1 MYADLQRKSEVTST
15 HLSLTDIDVM
25 ASGSSWISGFWSL
38 ETTRPDGPYF
48 PRISSWGCAGGGMK
62 HWGFGWV

>member
-48 PRISSWGCAGGGMK
+48 PRISSWA
-62 HWGFGWV
+62 VLEVV